1 MTNIP
6 PQSPGTPTNTSSDR
20 RAQPTGRHL
29 SLSVLLRR
37 AVLGARSQQLGRLD
51 DVIVRLRGEDYPLV
65 TGLVANIGGRQVFL
79 PATSIID
86 WHSDTIQLSSAKIDL
101 RAFERRT
108 GEVLLSADILGHRL
122 IDIPRARLVR
132 AYDLQLTETDAG
144 WVLTSVDTRPRHW
157 WHRAWQRLTGTAAE
171 QPEQAAAV
179 RDWKAF
185 EALIGHE
192 PSALLRSPIARLRRL
207 KPQQI
212 ADLLEDASRDEQ
224 SELLQQVHTDP
235 ELEADV
241 FEELDDDRQSRLLR
255 DRNDAQVAAV
265 LARMRADDAADA
277 VMDLPQ
283 DRRQPILDLLP
294 AGQRVKVTTLLAYQ
308 HNTAGGL
315 MALDYLAFPTDTT
328 VGSALERVRRAR
340 TLQPEALTTV
350 YALDDRQR
358 LRGAASLVALVQA
371 DAGTTLGEV
380 ADSDPVRVNPPADLI
395 TVAVLMSDY
404 NLLTLPVVDE
414 DDQILGVVT
423 VDDTLDATVPD
434 NWRHR
439 EPAAAPERTGAA
451 TSDRDDLDRPG
462 DQQPANPSG
471 RPRRP

>member
-1 MTNIP
+1 MTDIP
-6 PQSPGTPTNTSSDR
+6 GQARHVPTHNSTPGVPP
-20 RAQPTGRHL
+20 QPTGRTL
-29 SLSVLLRR
+29 SLAVLLTR
-37 AVLGARSQQLGRLD
+37 AVVGARGQQIGRLD

-65 TGLVANIGGRQVFL
+65 TGLVANIGGRPVFL
-79 PATSIID
+79 PGTSIID
-86 WHSDTIQLSSAKIDL
+86 WHSDTIQLSSAKVDL
-101 RAFERRT
+101 RAFERRP

-122 IDIPRARLVR
+122 IDIPAVQLVR
-132 AYDLQLTETDAG
+132 AYDLRLTETDAG

-157 WHRAWQRLTGTAAE
+157 WHRTWQRLTGTAPDE
-171 QPEQAAAV
+171 AAAV

-185 EALIGHE
+185 EALIGHQ
-192 PSALLRSPIARLRRL
+192 PSALLRSPIARLRRM

-212 ADLLEDASRDEQ
+212 ADLLEDASHDEQ

-255 DRNDAQVAAV
+255 DRTDAEVAAV

-283 DRRQPILDLLP
+283 DRRQPIVDLLP
-294 AGQRVKVTTLLAYQ
+294 AGQRVKVTTLLGYQ
-308 HNTAGGL
+308 HNTAGGM
-315 MALDYLAFPTDTT
+315 MALDHLALHTDTP
-328 VGSALERVRRAR
+328 VAAVLEQVRRADSM
-340 TLQPEALTTV
+340 QPEALTTI
-350 YALDDRQR
+350 YAVDDQQR

-371 DAGTTLGEV
+371 NPTVTLGAV
-380 ADSDPVRVNPPADLI
+380 AEPDPVRVSPPADLI
-395 TVAVLMSDY
+395 TVAMLMSDY

-439 EPAAAPERTGAA
+439 EPAAQPERANQESGPSPAIDGPGGGL
-451 TSDRDDLDRPG
+451 SNRPE
-462 DQQPANPSG
+462 ASG
-471 RPRRP
+471 RS